1 MTTLSAYMSLDT
13 SSPHSA
19 LGYFRHD
26 CRMCRGAHME
36 TYLDLGMQP
45 HSDGFIQEKDLR
57 NREHFFPLVVQNC
70 NDCGQQQLNYVVSPE
85 FLYGEDYIY
94 ESSIT
99 ETFKKH
105 FFGMAESIV
114 QKFQMPEGSLAVDI
128 GSNVG
133 LLLSGF
139 QAQGM
144 NVQGVD
150 PAPNIVKI
158 ARENGVDTHEAF
170 FSPEIAEKIVSEK
183 GNASVMTAT
192 NVFAHVDDLDDLME
206 GANILLAEDG
216 ILIIEAPYQVDLI
229 QKMLYDMVYHQ
240 HLSYLSIRP
249 LKRFFERLGFELFD
263 VEHTPSHGGSI
274 RVFAG
279 RKDKHSVQPVVAELL
294 EVEKKEG
301 IHDMDRLHRFAGDVL
316 KHRQA
321 LIEMLVTIKDE
332 GKTIVGIGAPAKGNT
347 LLNYCGITSGILEC
361 ITEKSTLKQGR
372 YTPGTRMLVEGDEKL
387 LELQPDY
394 GLILPWNFAPEI
406 MKNLSEYQ
414 DRGGKFIIPMPAPRI
429 V

>member
-1 MTTLSAYMSLDT
+1 MN
-13 SSPHSA
+13 SSEHSA

-26 CRMCRGAHME
+26 CRMCRGKNLE
-36 TYLDLGMQP
+36 TYLDMGMQP
-45 HSDGFIQEKDLR
+45 HSDGFIQAKDMDR
-57 NREHFFPLVVQNC
+57 PEHFFPLAVVNC
-70 NDCGQQQLNYVVSPE
+70 TDCGQQQLTYTVSPE

-114 QKFQMPEGSLAVDI
+114 NKFEIPEGSLAVDI

-139 QAQGM
+139 QAKGM
-144 NVQGVD
+144 KVQGVD

-183 GNASVMTAT
+183 GNARVMTAT
-192 NVFAHVDDLDDLME
+192 NVFAHVDDLDHLMK
-206 GANILLAEDG
+206 GADILLSDDG
-216 ILIIEAPYQVDLI
+216 MIIIEAPYQLTLI
-229 QKMLYDMVYHQ
+229 QNMLYDMVYHQ
-240 HLSYLSIRP
+240 HLSYLSVRP
-249 LKRFFERLGFELFD
+249 LVAFFERLGFEVFD
-263 VEHTPSHGGSI
+263 VEQTPSHGGSI

-279 RKDKHSVQPVVAELL
+279 RKGKYDVQPIVSDLL
-294 EVEKKEG
+294 SQEKAEG
-301 IHDMDRLHRFAGDVL
+301 IHEMDRLHRFAEDVS
-316 KHRQA
+316 KHRQS
-321 LIEMLVTIKDE
+321 LVELLVSLKDE
-332 GKTIVGIGAPAKGNT
+332 GKTIIGIGAPAKGNT

-372 YTPGTRMLVEGDEKL
+372 YTPGTRMLVQGDEKL
-387 LELQPDY
+387 LEIQPDY

-414 DRGGKFIIPMPAPRI
+414 SRGGKFIIPMPTPHI

>member
-1 MTTLSAYMSLDT
+1 MSST
-13 SSPHSA
+13 PTKAA

-26 CRMCRGAHME
+26 CRMCRGKNLEM
-36 TYLDLGMQP
+36 YLDLGMQP
-45 HSDGFIQEKDLR
+45 HSDGFIQEKDLG
-57 NREHFFPLVVQNC
+57 NREHYFPLTVLNC
-70 NDCGQQQLNYVVSPE
+70 TDCGQQQLTYVVSPE

-114 QKFQMPEGSLAVDI
+114 KKFNIPAGSLAVDI

-139 QAQGM
+139 QAQDLI
-144 NVQGVD
+144 VQGVD

-170 FSPEIAEKIVSEK
+170 FSPDIARKIVEEK
-183 GNASVMTAT
+183 GHASVMTGT
-192 NVFAHVDDLDDLME
+192 NVFAHIDDLDTLME
-206 GANILLAEDG
+206 GADVLLAEDG
-216 ILIIEAPYQVDLI
+216 VFIIEAPYQVDLI

-240 HLSYLSIRP
+240 HLSYLSIKP
-249 LKRFFERLGFELFD
+249 LVAFFNRLGFELFD
-263 VEHTPSHGGSI
+263 VEHTPSHGGSV

-279 RKDKHSVQPVVAELL
+279 RKGKHEVQPIVAELL

-301 IHDMDRLHRFAGDVL
+301 IHDMDRLRRFSEDVL

-321 LIEMLVTIKDE
+321 LVELLVTLKDE

-347 LLNYCGITSGILEC
+347 LLNYCGITSGILEF
-361 ITEKSTLKQGR
+361 ITEKSTLKKGR
-372 YTPGTRMLVEGDEKL
+372 YTPGTRMLVEADEKL
-387 LELQPDY
+387 LETQPDY

-406 MKNLSEYQ
+406 IKNLSEYQ
-414 DRGGKFIIPMPAPRI
+414 SRGGKFIVPMPSPKI